1 MKTRNE
7 KVKLAMQEAAQD
19 GYQKGFTTG
28 GRYALALMLGIPR
41 PSRVILDDELKLG
54 EVAILANPG
63 TDLQRTRIEKLGEF
77 LDAIHKQDIATVAF
91 RDMEVS
97 PDLRLEQI
105 VKACDEEANSPAG
118 SSLEEEEELMRF
130 VNRIRAL
137 ARGAR

>member
-7 KVKLAMQEAAQD
+7 KVKLAMLDAAQE
-19 GYQKGFTTG
+19 GYQMGFTTG

-41 PSRVILDDELKLG
+41 PTRVILDDELALG

-63 TDLQRTRIEKLGEF
+63 TDLQKIRIEKLGEF
-77 LDAIHKQDIATVAF
+77 LDSIHKRDIATVAS

-105 VKACDEEANSPAG
+105 VKACDEEANSYG
-118 SSLEEEEELMRF
+118 DCDVEELMRF
-130 VNRIRAL
+130 VNRVRAL
-137 ARGAR
+137 ARGER